1 MTSLKVRK
9 RNSDDITIHN
19 ESEDTD
25 NKMKGTQPRQS
36 KKGRSSRRRQAK
48 IRTIQ
53 QAVEGILNGT
63 SPNGTEE
70 TEENGWWKDR
80 EMIASDGVSQR
91 RLEYEWNGQVDSL
104 SIVKQLGYCPGNA
117 IHIAC
122 RVIHLQSL
130 YPQLYNL
137 LLNQNDNDKN
147 DPLALLLYPL
157 VKRHAHSSQAY
168 KNKSRKR
175 GNQRCQQPRDHK
187 ELKNEKQMEKLNT
200 NEAESHNEKI
210 QQKNDCNNNAAKI
223 IYEPFPTIYWLTNPL
238 IRTLISQ
245 VEIQNGVSRM
255 ESRLRS
261 ADTNHMQQMSMAH
274 HSYVQTRSN
283 LWTEHDSIQFP
294 NYNNQTFSKR
304 GIAGMTKVE
313 TVKCL
318 HAHTA
323 HYLGQLPTIHD
334 KKCHSSTNLVGQW
347 TLQEIE
353 EMLKTKH
360 SLAPSTETLKSSSF
374 IQN

>member
-1 MTSLKVRK
+1 MK
-9 RNSDDITIHN
+9 RNPDDN
-19 ESEDTD
+19 Q
-25 NKMKGTQPRQS
+25 KQPRQS

-63 SPNGTEE
+63 ATNEKEE

-91 RLEYEWNGQVDSL
+91 RVEYGWNGPMDGL

-122 RVIHLQSL
+122 RVIHLESL

-137 LLNQNDNDKN
+137 LLHQNNNDKN
-147 DPLALLLYPL
+147 IPLALLLYPL

-175 GNQRCQQPRDHK
+175 GNQRQLQQPSDHK
-187 ELKNEKQMEKLNT
+187 KLKDEKQTEKLKP
-200 NEAESHNEKI
+200 EESENHNEKI
-210 QQKNDCNNNAAKI
+210 QEKKDSNDNAVQI

-261 ADTNHMQQMSMAH
+261 ADTNHIQQMSMAH
-274 HSYVQTRSN
+274 DAYIQTRSN
-283 LWTEHDSIQFP
+283 LWTENDSIQFP
-294 NYNNQTFSKR
+294 NYNNHTFSKR

-323 HYLGQLPTIHD
+323 HYLGQLSTIHD
-334 KKCHSSTNLVGQW
+334 DKCHSSINLVGQW

-353 EMLKTKH
+353 QMLKSKQ
-360 SLAPSTETLKSSSF
+360 SLAMSAQAQSSSS
-374 IQN
+374 